1 MNAVLAE
8 MVVDSVR
15 SSAAALAGVLNSGD
29 GDDPE
34 LSRFLLSGRS
44 YAELRAMVLL
54 LADCADPEK
63 VTQACGVNPWLAAG
77 NARRISEARHRVAE
91 YAWLRDGGVIPEEAA
106 RRSGIRGSRQRE
118 QYEQAYRA
126 ARDQQR
132 EEASAA

>member
-1 MNAVLAE
+1 MRGEPVAGGGE
-8 MVVDSVR
+8 C
-15 SSAAALAGVLNSGD
+15 AA
-29 GDDPE
+29 
-34 LSRFLLSGRS
+34 
-44 YAELRAMVLL
+44 
-54 LADCADPEK
+54 
-63 VTQACGVNPWLAAG
+63 
-77 NARRISEARHRVAE
+77 ISEARHRAAE